1 MITRLLGILAV
12 AALLV
17 SLIVY
22 SQMRPEV
29 RHVSGYIEADEIRLG
44 SRVGGRVAQVHVEE
58 GQRVE
63 AGQLL
68 VELQPYDLIQQQQ
81 EAKATLAAREAECQ
95 RLEAGLR
102 KGEVAQAEARYQ
114 QLQARLDKLLAGPRK
129 QEIDAARARVQGA
142 ESEQRLANANYRRVQ
157 RLVGTNAVSQEEL
170 DRAVEALQAATA
182 NAGVRQEELN
192 LLESGTRPEEIREA
206 QALVEEARLAWKIAE
221 EGFRQEEIDQAQAA
235 RDAARAALEAVG
247 ERVAELKITSPI
259 AGVVEALELQ
269 PGDLVPAGAPVLSIL
284 DDSHLWVRA
293 YVPQDWISLKIDQR
307 VSVTVDSY
315 PGEQFAAEVSFIAR
329 QAEFTPSNVQTPEQ
343 RANQVFRVKVQLQ
356 EGLDKLRP
364 GTSAD
369 VWLGAP
375 GSETAASPGSK
386 SSRVAEDATP

>member
-1 MITRLLGILAV
+1 MITRLLGILVV

-17 SLIVY
+17 SLILY

-68 VELQPYDLIQQQQ
+68 VELEPYDLIQLQE
-81 EAKATLAAREAECQ
+81 EAKATLAAREADLQ
-95 RLEAGLR
+95 RVEAGLR
-102 KGEVAQAEARYQ
+102 KEEVAQAEAHYQ
-114 QLQARLDKLLAGPRK
+114 QLQARLDKLKAGPRK

-142 ESEQRLANANYRRVQ
+142 ESEQRLAEANYRRVQ
-157 RLVGTNAVSQEEL
+157 RLAGTNAVTQEEL
-170 DRAVEALQAATA
+170 DRAVEGLQAATA
-182 NAGVRQEELN
+182 NAGMRQEELN
-192 LLESGTRPEEIREA
+192 LLEAGTREEEIREA
-206 QALVEEARLAWKIAE
+206 QAQVEEARLAWKVAE
-221 EGFRQEEIDQAQAA
+221 EGSRQEEIDQARAA
-235 RDAARAALEAVG
+235 RDAARAALEAAG
-247 ERVAELKITSPI
+247 KRIGELKVSSPV

-269 PGDLVPAGAPVLSIL
+269 PGDLAPAGAPVMSIL

-293 YVPQDWISLKIDQR
+293 YVPQNWMSLEIGQR
-307 VSVTVDSY
+307 VNVTVDSY
-315 PGEQFAAEVSFIAR
+315 PNEQFAAEISFIAR

-343 RANQVFRVKVQLQ
+343 RSNQVFRVKVQLQ

-369 VWLGAP
+369 VWLDAP
-375 GSETAASPGSK
+375 GSGT
-386 SSRVAEDATP
+386 SRLAGEATP